1 MADKAEAETEEPE
14 PQQEP
19 APDGQAI
26 PGGVPGGGGY
36 VQNMFGVPVQP
47 SKTEGSSREQMQETP
62 AMKAD
67 RAAIAQAG
75 GDQATAEM
83 EKAKIAATAQES
95 ANVLGADDAHAAWQH
110 NIDRQAA
117 ASALQERIDQARQT
131 YQERLEKAAA
141 EPTSFWDDRT
151 AGERTTARIGVWLS
165 AFGAGISGGDNQAI
179 KNINQQIEQ
188 DLKVKQ
194 ARSER
199 LFKLADLSSGMLA
212 DAYRARAEELGDMD
226 AQRAAAHQVVLMQ
239 MEQIKNGVLPQTMV
253 KEAEGKIAAWQQK
266 TAESLRTGD
275 QAVAEHVTKHSS
287 TTIPLAGKAAAPA
300 PIINATTGAVEG
312 AAAPADAAAINKQNA
327 TTAELLG
334 AIGDAKKIL
343 KENPNAHMFPR
354 EGFAS
359 TEASRALGQVEKRIG
374 LAQTAAA
381 STQGRWSP
389 EKQRMMGAMA
399 GAMGKASLHSP
410 LPLLEQ
416 AAKVAQEQQQRTYNV
431 HASGAIAPKV
441 APSSAATAPAPQTP
455 STQRA
460 AIKAALSAN
469 PNDPK
474 AKQAWKM
481 WKEAHGVTQ

>member
-1 MADKAEAETEEPE
+1 MADNEAETEEPE
-14 PQQEP
+14 APQG
-19 APDGQAI
+19 AGASSGQAI

-47 SKTEGSSREQMQETP
+47 SQTSGSSREQMKETP

-75 GDQATAEM
+75 VDQATAEM
-83 EKAKIAATAQES
+83 EKAKIQAQAQEG
-95 ANVLGADDAHAAWQH
+95 ANVLGKDDARRAQQYA
-110 NIDRQAA
+110 IDRQAA
-117 ASALQERIDQARQT
+117 AAALRERVDQARKT
-131 YQERLEKAAA
+131 YADRVQKAAE
-141 EPTSFWDDRT
+141 EPTKFWDDRT
-151 AGERTTARIGVWLS
+151 AGDRTMARIGVWLS
-165 AFGAGISGGDNQAI
+165 AFGQGIAGGDNQAI
-179 KNINQQIEQ
+179 HYLNQQIEQ

-199 LFKLADLSSGMLA
+199 LFKLADLSSGMLS

-253 KEAEGKIAAWQQK
+253 KEAEAKIAAWQQK
-266 TAESLRTGD
+266 TAESLRPGD
-275 QAVAEHVTKHSS
+275 QAVAPKSTIHSS

-300 PIINATTGAVEG
+300 PIINAETGAVEG

-334 AIGDAKKIL
+334 AIGDAKKLL
-343 KENPNAHMFPR
+343 KDNPNAHMFPR
-354 EGFAS
+354 EGWAS
-359 TEASRALGQVEKRIG
+359 REASRALGQIEERIG

-389 EKQRMMGAMA
+389 EKQRMMGKMA
-399 GAMGKASLHSP
+399 GAIGKASIHSP

-416 AAKVAQEQQQRTYNV
+416 AEKVVQQQQQRMYNV
-431 HASGAIAPKV
+431 HASGAIAPKGP
-441 APSSAATAPAPQTP
+441 ATGTPAATTPQTP

-460 AIKAALSAN
+460 AIKAALTAN